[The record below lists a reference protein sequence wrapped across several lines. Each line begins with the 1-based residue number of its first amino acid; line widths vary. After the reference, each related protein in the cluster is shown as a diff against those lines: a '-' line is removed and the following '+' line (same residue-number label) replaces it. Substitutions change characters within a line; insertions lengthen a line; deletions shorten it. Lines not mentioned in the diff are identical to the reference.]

1 MSVGDPY
8 RPAPLTPEQEA
19 ANDEIMRRIIAALY
33 ADEGRPMSAALRA
46 QMRRAD
52 RMARALTRVDQ
63 QKRGRL

>member
-1 MSVGDPY
+1 
-8 RPAPLTPEQEA
+8 
-19 ANDEIMRRIIAALY
+19 MRRIIAALY